1 MKGKIGLEEHFS
13 GEDTLMDSHG
23 FVGDDTWRELR
34 ANLLDVGERR
44 LALMDRYGME
54 RMIVSLNAPAV
65 QKIHDTKKAIEV
77 ARRAN
82 DMLAEHIR
90 KHPGRF
96 SGFAALAMQDPD
108 AAARELQRCIK
119 ELGFV
124 GALVNGYSQIG
135 SPDNCV
141 YLDQKQYWDFWG
153 VVEQLDVPFYLHPRG
168 PSQTRAY
175 EGHPWLLGPAY
186 GFAAETGLHT
196 LRLLGSGLLGSRCR
210 RRGGGLGPRLRRPD
224 PGGFGL
230 GLGGRRR
237 VASHDVA
244 HGERYPKQQDDDKE
258 AAQQLPVA
266 QHKFEFP
273 SFIILHV
280 FGTPAPGARPSWAE
294 FKARS
299 NDAIISIGS
308 GNTMVVFFSVPIS
321 RSVCRYRNWI
331 AMGWRCITSAA
342 MLSFSAAVYSP
353 SA

>member
-1 MKGKIGLEEHFS
+1 MQGKIGLEEHFS

-34 ANLLDVGERR
+34 ANLLDVGDRR
-44 LALMDRYGME
+44 LAQMDRHGME

-82 DMLAEHIR
+82 DMLAEHVR
-90 KHPGRF
+90 KRPDRF
-96 SGFAALAMQDPD
+96 SAFAALAMQDPD
-108 AAARELQRCIK
+108 AAAKELQRCIK

-168 PSQTRAY
+168 PSQTKAY

-196 LRLLGSGLLGSRCR
+196 LRLLGSGLFDKHPKLTLILGHMGENLPFTLYRTDQRIAWSPMGYPAKKKISEYFQHNVFITTAGNFRTQTLIDGMLELGSDRI
-210 RRGGGLGPRLRRPD
+210 LFSTD
-224 PGGFGL
+224 
-230 GLGGRRR
+230 
-237 VASHDVA
+237 
-244 HGERYPKQQDDDKE
+244 YPFEAVSE
-258 AAQQLPVA
+258 AAEWFD
-266 QHKFEFP
+266 HC
-273 SFIILHV
+273 S
-280 FGTPAPGARPSWAE
+280 
-294 FKARS
+294 
-299 NDAIISIGS
+299 ISEADRVKIGRTNALKLFRLT
-308 GNTMVVFFSVPIS
+308 G
-321 RSVCRYRNWI
+321 
-331 AMGWRCITSAA
+331 
-342 MLSFSAAVYSP
+342 
-353 SA
+353 